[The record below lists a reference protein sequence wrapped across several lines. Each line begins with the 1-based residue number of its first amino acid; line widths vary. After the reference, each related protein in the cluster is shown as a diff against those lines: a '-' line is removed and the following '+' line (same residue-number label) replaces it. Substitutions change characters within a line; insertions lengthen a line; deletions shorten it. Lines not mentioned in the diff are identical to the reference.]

1 MAPKGN
7 VCGQPKVASMKW
19 QFPPETVYQVMTEQP
34 DTCHRCG
41 SRLILRDTVN
51 IDNER
56 VFVCEC
62 LECQRII
69 PVVEDDI
76 GELSDLLGRD

>member
-1 MAPKGN
+1 
-7 VCGQPKVASMKW
+7 
-19 QFPPETVYQVMTEQP
+19 MTEQP

-76 GELSDLLGRD
+76 DELGD

>member
-1 MAPKGN
+1 MR
-7 VCGQPKVASMKW
+7 W
-19 QFPPETVYQVMTEQP
+19 QFPPDTVYQVMTEQP

-41 SRLILRDTVN
+41 SRLMLLEITD
-51 IDNER
+51 IDDER

-69 PVVEDDI
+69 PVVDDDI
-76 GELSDLLGRD
+76 NELDN

>member
-1 MAPKGN
+1 
-7 VCGQPKVASMKW
+7 MKW

-41 SRLILRDTVN
+41 SRLQLLEIMN
-51 IDNER
+51 IDNQR
-56 VFVCEC
+56 VFVCDC

-69 PVVEDDI
+69 PIVEDDI
-76 GELSDLLGRD
+76 GALDN

>member
-1 MAPKGN
+1 
-7 VCGQPKVASMKW
+7 MKW
-19 QFPPETVYQVMTEQP
+19 QFPPDTVYQVMTEQP

-41 SRLILRDTVN
+41 SRLMLLEITN
-51 IDNER
+51 IDDER

-69 PVVEDDI
+69 PVVEDDMD
-76 GELSDLLGRD
+76 ELDELDD